1 MTKDI
6 NMLAGCTMSIRPL
19 SVAVAS
25 LLSCVCEGE
34 VRTFVTSTSILMS
47 KLPLRHGR

>member
-1 MTKDI
+1 MH
-6 NMLAGCTMSIRPL
+6 AGCTISVRPL

-25 LLSCVCEGE
+25 LLSCVCVCVCEGE
-34 VRTFVTSTSILMS
+34 LRTFVTSASILMS